1 MVIKDDYIVNNFN
14 SKVSRD
20 IKYIVIH
27 YTAGVSSKPG
37 RAKSTR
43 DYFNRAGVQSSAHYI
58 VDDATVIQ
66 AVRDKDVAWHCGTK
80 GTYKHKDCR
89 NSNSIG
95 IEVCSNHNTFK
106 SYEANPA
113 TDKGWYFTKESLENT
128 AELVRYLMDKYNIG
142 IDYVLMHY
150 DVTGKWCPAPLLNKV
165 GFTWGE
171 FLDMVENVGE
181 KESSIPAYAK
191 EAIEWY
197 INSGYLKGKE
207 NGLELSEDMVRM
219 LVIFYRIF
227 KDKGWV

>member
-43 DYFNRAGVQSSAHYI
+43 DYFNRVGVQASAHYI

-89 NSNSIG
+89 NSNSLG
-95 IEVCSNHNTFK
+95 IEVCSNHDSFK

-113 TDKGWYFTKESLENT
+113 TDKGWYFTKES
-128 AELVRYLMDKYNIG
+128 
-142 IDYVLMHY
+142 
-150 DVTGKWCPAPLLNKV
+150 
-165 GFTWGE
+165 
-171 FLDMVENVGE
+171 
-181 KESSIPAYAK
+181 
-191 EAIEWY
+191 
-197 INSGYLKGKE
+197 
-207 NGLELSEDMVRM
+207 
-219 LVIFYRIF
+219 
-227 KDKGWV
+227 